1 MLTYPVTIVHTLIH
15 LLLIIYTSLYQ
26 SSATSDG
33 CPLAALHTIYH
44 ASSSADRVLEKIKNA
59 EELLER
65 RWNYEVL
72 GIPLW
77 ALLILDLGGTRWYPQ
92 STRRAAPYLELR
104 WVLTFCETVHGQV
117 SRVLRML
124 WKTQWRNRRS
134 GTYISYISKYH
145 QIHIYI

>member
-77 ALLILDLGGTRWYPQ
+77 ALLILDLGGTR
-92 STRRAAPYLELR
+92 
-104 WVLTFCETVHGQV
+104 
-117 SRVLRML
+117 
-124 WKTQWRNRRS
+124 
-134 GTYISYISKYH
+134 
-145 QIHIYI
+145 